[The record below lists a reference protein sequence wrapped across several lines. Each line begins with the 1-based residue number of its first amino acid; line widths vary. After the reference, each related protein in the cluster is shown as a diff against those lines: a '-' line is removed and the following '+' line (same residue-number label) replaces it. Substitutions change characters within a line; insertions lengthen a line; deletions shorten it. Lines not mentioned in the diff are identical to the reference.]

1 MRLWSGVLALIG
13 VGSIAL
19 AVADPPSAPAASST
33 PVAPAANAAP
43 ATPAAST
50 APAAAPAT
58 PAAAAAAPAT
68 SVTVSAQEE
77 SQMERH
83 FRSEGYTVE
92 MHNGQKMYCR
102 KEQVLGS
109 RLGGSSKTCTTED
122 QLKMNESQ
130 AQSDLSRTQHQ
141 WAGTSGK

>member
-1 MRLWSGVLALIG
+1 VLALIG

-43 ATPAAST
+43 ATPAA
-50 APAAAPAT
+50 T
-58 PAAAAAAPAT
+58 PAAAAAASAT
-68 SVTVSAQEE
+68 GVTVSAQEE

-130 AQSDLSRTQHQ
+130 AQSDVSRTQHQ

>member
-1 MRLWSGVLALIG
+1 MSMRLWSGVLALIG

-33 PVAPAANAAP
+33 PVAPAANAA
-43 ATPAAST
+43 ASTPAAST

-58 PAAAAAAPAT
+58 PAAAAT
-68 SVTVSAQEE
+68 GVTVSAQEE

-130 AQSDLSRTQHQ
+130 AQSDVSRTQHQ